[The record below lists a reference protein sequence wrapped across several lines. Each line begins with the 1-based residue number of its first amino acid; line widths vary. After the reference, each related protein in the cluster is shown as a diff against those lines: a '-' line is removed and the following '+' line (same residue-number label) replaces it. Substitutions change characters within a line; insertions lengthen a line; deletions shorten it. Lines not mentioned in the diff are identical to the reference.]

1 MNRHEYKGYWIE
13 ISLECRGEDGD
24 ELYFYCPS
32 IEHPNEG
39 GAEDL
44 EDYVTYEEAKIA
56 AEKHIDML
64 EAFPESEVNF
74 RSDEQ
79 EEFVFNEHEAWGSSI
94 IDY

>member
-13 ISLECRGEDGD
+13 IPLECRGEDGD
-24 ELYFYCPS
+24 ALYYYCPS
-32 IEHPNEG
+32 IEYPNEG

-64 EAFPESEVNF
+64 EASPANIFNYDEREDNDEPPDGDW
-74 RSDEQ
+74 SDP
-79 EEFVFNEHEAWGSSI
+79 I
-94 IDY
+94 L